1 MLPDF
6 RVRQRDYLLEISRAL
21 TSRLD
26 LSEVLRLI
34 LQLSTEILNGQA
46 ALIALLDEDGRYRIR
61 TSYGIAQPLLD
72 QLKPLLNDIDDPR
85 KAEEALRRNLI
96 AIAQRVGLGFWQVV
110 WLPLQIGEEFLGALY
125 VFRMR
130 GSHFGSNDRRV
141 LQSFADQ
148 AAIAV
153 NNARLYQQVS
163 QDKRRLNAILEFS
176 ANGVAIMDAAHHI
189 GTFNRKLIELTGIA
203 AAEAIGR
210 PFEDV
215 LVLRNRRA
223 GRTLAE
229 AEALGWPLVDG
240 ASDASL
246 FVEGDLRRPDGRL
259 VPVEINFA
267 PLFDGQGRL
276 SSIIANV
283 HDLTRLRMADEM
295 KSTFVSAVSH
305 ELKTPVAL
313 IKGYASTLRR
323 RDAAWDEQTVRESL
337 QVIEEESDRLA
348 ELIDNL
354 LDVSRAQAGNF
365 RIDRVELDVDELVR
379 RVVTRLQEQFKTH
392 ELAVDVPSDLPLVFA
407 DEARITQVLNNLV
420 SNAVK
425 YSPAGS
431 HVHVTSTVEQDNVII
446 SVADEGPGIA
456 AEDKERLFQRFQRL
470 ESAVRKSIPGTGLG
484 LYLCKSIVDAHGGRI
499 WVESDGRH
507 GSTFRFSLPITTKST
522 TSATPFGP

>member
-34 LQLSTEILNGQA
+34 LQLSAEILNGQA
-46 ALIALLDEDGRYRIR
+46 ALIALLDDDGRYRIR
-61 TSYGIAQPLLD
+61 TSYGVAQPLLD
-72 QLKPLLNDIDDPR
+72 QLQPLLNEIDDPR
-85 KAEEALRRNLI
+85 KAEESLRRNLV

-153 NNARLYQQVS
+153 NNARLYQQVN
-163 QDKRRLNAILEFS
+163 QDKRRLDAILEFS
-176 ANGVAIMDAAHHI
+176 ADGVMIMDAGHRI

-203 AAEAIGR
+203 ASDAIGRRFEDIFTLHNQRAGRSLADAEAIG
-210 PFEDV
+210 
-215 LVLRNRRA
+215 
-223 GRTLAE
+223 
-229 AEALGWPLVDG
+229 WPLVSG
-240 ASDASL
+240 ANL
-246 FVEGDLRRPDGRL
+246 FVEGDLQRPDGRF

-267 PLFDGQGRL
+267 PLFDAQSRL

-313 IKGYASTLRR
+313 IKGYASTLSR

-354 LDVSRAQAGNF
+354 LDVSRAQSGNF
-365 RIDRVELDVDELVR
+365 RIDRVELDIDELVR
-379 RVVTRLQEQFKTH
+379 RVVTRFQAQTKTH
-392 ELAVDVPSDLPLVFA
+392 TLTADVPNDLPLVFA

-420 SNAVK
+420 SNAMK

-431 HVHVTSTVEQDNVII
+431 SVRVTSTVDDANVVI
-446 SVADEGPGIA
+446 SVSDEGPGIS
-456 AEDKERLFQRFQRL
+456 AEDQEKLFQRFQRL
-470 ESAVRKSIPGTGLG
+470 ESAVRKSVPGTGLG

-499 WVESDGRH
+499 WVESNGKS
-507 GSTFRFSLPITTKST
+507 GSTFRFSLPKS
-522 TSATPFGP
+522 GI

>member
-46 ALIALLDEDGRYRIR
+46 ALVALVDEDGRYRIR
-61 TSYGIAQPLLD
+61 TSYGVAQPLLD
-72 QLKPLLNDIDDPR
+72 QLRPLLDEIEDPR
-85 KAEEALRRNLI
+85 KAEESLRRNLV

-110 WLPLQIGEEFLGALY
+110 WLPMQIGEEFLGALY
-125 VFRMR
+125 VYRMR
-130 GSHFGSNDRRV
+130 GSTFSGNDRRV

-153 NNARLYQQVS
+153 NNARLYQQVN
-163 QDKRRLNAILEFS
+163 QDKRRLDAILEFS
-176 ANGVAIMDAAHHI
+176 ADGVAIMDVAHRI
-189 GTFNRKLIELTGIA
+189 VTFNRKLIELTGVNA
-203 AAEAIGR
+203 ADALGKR
-210 PFEDV
+210 FEDV
-215 LVLRNRRA
+215 LTLQNQRA
-223 GRTLAE
+223 GRSLDE
-229 AEALGWPLVDG
+229 AEAQGWPLHG
-240 ASDASL
+240 NAAL
-246 FVEGDLRRPDGRL
+246 FVEGDLRRPDGRF

-267 PLFDGQGRL
+267 PLLDAHSRMAN
-276 SSIIANV
+276 IIANV

-323 RDAAWDEQTVRESL
+323 HDAAWDEETVRDSL

-354 LDVSRAQAGNF
+354 LDASRAQAGNF
-365 RIDRVELDVDELVR
+365 RIDRVELDIDELVR
-379 RVVTRLQEQFKTH
+379 RVITRFQAQTKSHTLI
-392 ELAVDVPSDLPLVFA
+392 ADVPADLPLVFA

-431 HVHVTSTVEQDNVII
+431 IVHVTSSVDNTTVVI
-446 SVADEGPGIA
+446 SVSDEGTGIP
-456 AEDKERLFQRFQRL
+456 AEDQERLFKRFQRL
-470 ESAVRKSIPGTGLG
+470 EGAVRKSIPGTGLG
-484 LYLCKSIVDAHGGRI
+484 LYLCKSIIDAHGGQI
-499 WVESDGRH
+499 WVESDGKK
-507 GSTFRFSLPITTKST
+507 GSTFRFSLPRS
-522 TSATPFGP
+522 